1 MNQTKNFKAPFRVYN
16 ASAGSGK
23 TFALT
28 VAFLDKILRAKTD
41 DAYKKLL
48 AITFTNKAVA
58 EMKNRIL
65 NTLES
70 FAKGEFEGA
79 VLDLAQEIL
88 KGSNMTQ
95 PQLQAK
101 SQDVLVHLLHH
112 YAQFHVETID

>member
-65 NTLES
+65 NTL
-70 FAKGEFEGA
+70 
-79 VLDLAQEIL
+79 
-88 KGSNMTQ
+88 
-95 PQLQAK
+95 
-101 SQDVLVHLLHH
+101 
-112 YAQFHVETID
+112 